1 MKSGRGPD
9 ITSCHLQDCAK
20 CAAFCCISPTSKK
33 KKRDFPHLFRFWSAL
48 ILFPSII
55 TVCICIMQPAF
66 FCINYLDI
74 MLNSWTSLAITC
86 FSAGWQERI
95 HALQGISHHTSML
108 WNCWLVPPWWV
119 NHDTWNTIN
128 WETQEWG
135 GLRTHA
141 GDCSSSFHLVLQVVG
156 VISSMKSSTQNSSW

>member
-1 MKSGRGPD
+1 
-9 ITSCHLQDCAK
+9 
-20 CAAFCCISPTSKK
+20 
-33 KKRDFPHLFRFWSAL
+33 
-48 ILFPSII
+48 
-55 TVCICIMQPAF
+55 
-66 FCINYLDI
+66 

-119 NHDTWNTIN
+119 NHDTQSMIN

-135 GLRTHA
+135 SLRTHA
-141 GDCSSSFHLVLQVVG
+141 GDCSNSSLGLASCWGHFFHEVFNSKLILVACDLILWIHRDAIESAYIPNHGIHEVCGWWAHLSLQFGKVPLHLMLCFCLVLL
-156 VISSMKSSTQNSSW
+156 ISFKPHM